1 MEGEWGIVSNVG
13 WERDMFGDGLSR
25 MGMGDGGA
33 GDGMPR
39 DGRDGSESLKF
50 SDPLPKLVGVGLS
63 GAGLDA
69 AVLPLDASCKATG
82 NEKKLKLIMKH
93 GGV

>member
-1 MEGEWGIVSNVG
+1 MGGEWNIVSNEG
-13 WERDMFGDGLSR
+13 WERGMFGDGLSR

-50 SDPLPKLVGVGLS
+50 SEPLPNLVGTGLS
-63 GAGLDA
+63 GTGLDA
-69 AVLPLDASCKATG
+69 AVLSLDASCKVTRG
-82 NEKKLKLIMKH
+82 KKSLN
-93 GGV
+93 

>member
-33 GDGMPR
+33 DDGMPR

-50 SDPLPKLVGVGLS
+50 SEPLPKLVGVGLS
-63 GAGLDA
+63 GTGLDA
-69 AVLPLDASCKATG
+69 AVLSLDASCKVTG
-82 NEKKLKLIMKH
+82 EKKA
-93 GGV
+93 

>member
-25 MGMGDGGA
+25 MGMGDEGA
-33 GDGMPR
+33 DDGMPR

-50 SDPLPKLVGVGLS
+50 SEPLPKLVGVGLS
-63 GAGLDA
+63 GTGLDA
-69 AVLPLDASCKATG
+69 AVLSLDASCKVTG
-82 NEKKLKLIMKH
+82 GKKSLN
-93 GGV
+93 

>member
-1 MEGEWGIVSNVG
+1 
-13 WERDMFGDGLSR
+13 MFGDGLSR

-33 GDGMPR
+33 DDGMPR

-63 GAGLDA
+63 GTGLDA
-69 AVLPLDASCKATG
+69 AVLPLDASCKVTG